1 MMQLQ
6 LYLTKTSSYD
16 QVELFDF
23 EGIELVQ
30 SIQDVRDIAKV
41 FAEFTRTF
49 TVPASRIN
57 NNIFKHFYN
66 PDIGRESNPE
76 DNLNFD
82 ATRRLDAELHLN
94 FLLFKKGRLQLD
106 AVNMKNN
113 KPYSYTVTFF
123 GDTVKLSETLGDKT
137 LNTLAPLSDIEFA
150 YTSASIINLMG
161 NASDVTIG
169 SDTFTDSFLFPLIT
183 STQRLVYD
191 SIDNTKENNLY
202 PHGDIGGSGNY
213 KGVDYRDLK
222 PALRIHTIIK
232 AIEDQYTNI
241 QFDSSFFNTTNLPYY
256 NLFMWLNKEKGK
268 IDIESPQRRLK
279 ASDFTAARGDTDEPG
294 LAQSST
300 PASGR
305 FNGAQNIFFKHSKVE
320 YFLDV
325 KIFPSNSDSYN
336 FILKKD
342 NEEFFRVD
350 NLSGNKHPMNMKGNS
365 SEGSPRIDLPEG
377 LYSFHLETTSA
388 TDFDLE
394 IGVKKNR
401 PAKSP
406 TGWLGEIRTFVISY
420 TASFSFPIAVE
431 KDASELIPNKI
442 KIIDF
447 LTGLFKMFN
456 LTAVVN
462 NDRIIEVKTLDNF
475 YASGQT
481 VNLTEYT
488 DITKSTIESIIP
500 FSNIEFKYD
509 GLDTIFAS
517 QHEEIAGKPWGTAI
531 WPDRTADS
539 ASNDFLEVGESY
551 EIVVPF
557 EHHKFNRL
565 YDEDIEDVA
574 NLTNIQ
580 WGYSVD
586 SDENSIVGKPLLF
599 YPILPSTEGIT
610 QEQIEVVIAPTA
622 SQNISSY
629 YVPSNSLKLLPDDD
643 LKNIN
648 FYAETNEYSGTPF
661 TGTLYEEYYDDYI
674 TQTFDP
680 ASRIYKYKAKIPD
693 DILRELKLSD
703 SVIIFD
709 YTFRVNKIVTNFL
722 TGMTQLELINKS
734 NLLESL
740 DNENDYT
747 DNVSKTYNTVDT
759 TKVTVDLTTR
769 TV

>member
-1 MMQLQ
+1 MQLQ
-6 LYLTKTSSYD
+6 LYLTKASSYD
-16 QVELFDF
+16 QIELFDF

-57 NNIFKHFYN
+57 NGVFKHFYN
-66 PDIGRESNPE
+66 PDIGRESIPE

-106 AVNMKNN
+106 AVNMKDN

-123 GDTVKLSETLGDKT
+123 GDTVKLAETLGDQT
-137 LNTLAPLSDIEFA
+137 LNTLADLSNISFD
-150 YTSASIINLMG
+150 YTSTDIINLMG
-161 NASDVTIG
+161 NADDVTIG
-169 SDTFTDSFLFPLIT
+169 SDTFADSLLFPLIT

-191 SIDNTKENNLY
+191 SVDNTKENNLY
-202 PHGDIGGSGNY
+202 PHGNY

-232 AIEDQYTNI
+232 AIENQYTNI

-268 IDIESPQRRLK
+268 IDIESPQRKLK
-279 ASDFTAARGDTDEPG
+279 ASDFTAAVGDTSETG
-294 LAQSST
+294 LRPSST
-300 PASGR
+300 PAGGR
-305 FNGAQNIFFKHSKVE
+305 FDGAQDIFFKHSKVE

-325 KIFPSNSDSYN
+325 KISPSNSDSYN
-336 FILKKD
+336 FVLKKD
-342 NEEFFRVD
+342 NQEFFRVND
-350 NLSGNKHPMNMKGNS
+350 LSGDKHPMNMKGFS
-365 SEGSPRIDLPEG
+365 SERSPRIDLPEG
-377 LYSFHLETTSA
+377 LYTFHLETTSA
-388 TDFDLE
+388 IDFDLN
-394 IGVKKNR
+394 IAVKRNR
-401 PAKSP
+401 PSRV
-406 TGWLGEIRTFVISY
+406 GGIVGQLNTFVISY
-420 TASFSFPIAVE
+420 TASYSFVTAVE
-431 KDASELIPNKI
+431 KNTSELIPNKI

-456 LTAVVN
+456 LTAFVN
-462 NDRIIEVKTLDNF
+462 NDGVIEVKTLDNF

-481 VNLTEYT
+481 VNLTKYT
-488 DITKSTIESIIP
+488 DITESTIESIIP
-500 FSNIEFKYD
+500 FSSIEFKYD

-517 QHEEIAGKPWGTAI
+517 QHEEIAGKPWGTAM
-531 WPDRTADS
+531 WPNRTADS
-539 ASNDFLEVGESY
+539 NSDDFLEVGESY

-565 YDEDIEDVA
+565 YAGDVVNRD

-580 WGYSVD
+580 YGYSVD

-610 QEQIEVVIAPTA
+610 QEQIEVVIATTA

-629 YVPSNSLKLLPDDD
+629 YVPSNSLKLLPDTD

-648 FYAETNEYSGTPF
+648 FYAEANEYSGNPF

-693 DILRELKLSD
+693 DVLRELKLND

-734 NLLESL
+734 NLLSTL

-759 TKVTVDLTTR
+759 TNVRVDLTTR

>member
-6 LYLTKTSSYD
+6 LYLTKASSYD
-16 QVELFDF
+16 QLELFDF

-106 AVNMKNN
+106 AVNMRNN

-123 GDTVKLSETLGDKT
+123 GDTVKLAETLGDKT
-137 LNTLAPLSDIEFA
+137 LNTLAALSDIEFD

-191 SIDNTKENNLY
+191 SIDDTKENNLY

-305 FNGAQNIFFKHSKVE
+305 FNGAQMIFFKRSKEE

-325 KIFPSNSDSYN
+325 KILPSNSDSYN

-406 TGWLGEIRTFVISY
+406 TGWLGEVRTFVISY

-475 YASGQT
+475 YASGQA

-488 DITKSTIESIIP
+488 DITESTIESIIP

-531 WPDRTADS
+531 WPNRTADS

-565 YDEDIEDVA
+565 YNEDIEDVA

-580 WGYSVD
+580 WGYSVN

-622 SQNISSY
+622 AQNISSY
-629 YVPSNSLKLLPDDD
+629 YVPSNSLKLLPDTD

-693 DILRELKLSD
+693 DILRELKLND

-722 TGMTQLELINKS
+722 TGITQLELINKS

>member
-16 QVELFDF
+16 QIELFDF

-57 NNIFKHFYN
+57 NNVFKHFYN

-106 AVNMKNN
+106 AVNMKDN

-137 LNTLAPLSDIEFA
+137 LNTLADLSNIEFD

-161 NASDVTIG
+161 NADDVTIG
-169 SDTFTDSFLFPLIT
+169 SDTFADSLLFPLIT
-183 STQRLVYD
+183 STERLVYD
-191 SIDNTKENNLY
+191 SVDNTKEYNLY
-202 PHGDIGGSGNY
+202 PHGNY
-213 KGVDYRDLK
+213 KGVNYRDLK

-232 AIEDQYTNI
+232 AIENQYTNI
-241 QFDSSFFNTTNLPYY
+241 QFDSSFFSTTNLPYY
-256 NLFMWLNKEKGK
+256 NLFMWLNKDKGK
-268 IDIESPQRRLK
+268 IDIDSPQRRLK
-279 ASDFTAARGDTDEPG
+279 ASDFTAARGDTDEVG

-300 PASGR
+300 PEGGR
-305 FNGAQNIFFKHSKVE
+305 FNGAQLIFHKHSKVE

-336 FILKKD
+336 FVLKKD
-342 NEEFFRVD
+342 NEEFFRAD
-350 NLSGNKHPMNMKGNS
+350 NLSGDKHPMNMKGNS

-377 LYSFHLETTSA
+377 LYSFHLETTSSI
-388 TDFDLE
+388 DFDLD
-394 IGVKKNR
+394 IAVKKNR
-401 PAKSP
+401 PAKA
-406 TGWLGEIRTFVISY
+406 TGWLGEMRTFVISY
-420 TASFSFPIAVE
+420 TASYSFVTAVE

-462 NDRIIEVKTLDNF
+462 NDRVIEVKTLDNF

-488 DITKSTIESIIP
+488 DITESTIESIIP
-500 FSNIEFKYD
+500 FSSIEFKYD
-509 GLDTIFAS
+509 GLETIFAS

-531 WPDRTADS
+531 WPNRTADS
-539 ASNDFLEVGESY
+539 SSDDFLEVGESY

-580 WGYSVD
+580 WGYSVN

-629 YVPSNSLKLLPDDD
+629 YIPSNSLKLLPDTD

-648 FYAETNEYSGTPF
+648 FYAETNEYSSTPF

-680 ASRIYKYKAKIPD
+680 ASRVYKYKAKIPD
-693 DILRELKLSD
+693 DILRELKLND

-734 NLLESL
+734 NLLSTS

-759 TKVTVDLTTR
+759 TKVRVDLTTR

>member
-1 MMQLQ
+1 MQLQ
-6 LYLTKTSSYD
+6 LYLTKASSYD
-16 QVELFDF
+16 QIELFDF

-49 TVPASRIN
+49 TVPASRTN
-57 NNIFKHFYN
+57 NRAFKHFYN
-66 PDIGRESNPE
+66 PDIGREKNPE

-82 ATRRLDAELHLN
+82 ATRRLNAELHLN
-94 FLLFKKGRLQLD
+94 YLLFKKGRLQLD
-106 AVNMKNN
+106 AVNMKDN

-123 GDTVKLSETLGDKT
+123 GDTVKLAETLGDKT
-137 LNTLAPLSDIEFA
+137 INTLAALSDIEFD
-150 YTSASIINLMG
+150 YTSANIISLMG

-169 SDTFTDSFLFPLIT
+169 SDTFTDSLLFPLIT
-183 STQRLVYD
+183 STQRLIYD
-191 SIDNTKENNLY
+191 SVDSTKENNLY
-202 PHGDIGGSGNY
+202 PHGSY

-232 AIEDQYTNI
+232 AIENQYRNI
-241 QFDSSFFNTTNLPYY
+241 EFDTSFFNTTNLPYY
-256 NLFMWLNKEKGK
+256 NLFMWLNKEKGQIK
-268 IDIESPQRRLK
+268 IDAPQRKLK
-279 ASDFTAARGDTDEPG
+279 ASDFTAARGDTDEVG

-300 PASGR
+300 PAGGR
-305 FNGAQNIFFKHSKVE
+305 FNGAQDIFHKHSRVE
-320 YFLDV
+320 YFFDV

-336 FILKKD
+336 FVLKKD
-342 NEEFFRVD
+342 NKEFFRVD
-350 NLSGNKHPMNMKGNS
+350 NLSGDKHPMNMKGNS
-365 SEGSPRIDLPEG
+365 SEGTPRIDLPEG
-377 LYSFHLETTSA
+377 LYTFHLETTSA

-401 PAKSP
+401 PGFAL
-406 TGWLGEIRTFVISY
+406 GWVGEIRTFVISY
-420 TASFSFPIAVE
+420 TASYSFPTAVE
-431 KDASELIPNKI
+431 KDTSELIPNKI

-462 NDRIIEVKTLDNF
+462 NDRVIEVKTLDNF
-475 YASGQT
+475 YASGQN
-481 VNLTEYT
+481 VNLTQYT
-488 DITKSTIESIIP
+488 DITESTIESIIP
-500 FSNIEFKYD
+500 FSNIEFRYD
-509 GLDTIFAS
+509 GLDTIFAA
-517 QHEEIAGKPWGTAI
+517 QNEEIAGKPWGTAM

-539 ASNDFLEVGESY
+539 DNNDFLEVGEKY
-551 EIVVPF
+551 EVVVPF

-565 YDEDIEDVA
+565 YDRDDPDQE
-574 NLTNIQ
+574 TNIQ

-586 SDENSIVGKPLLF
+586 SDQNSIVGKPLLF

-610 QEQIEVVIAPTA
+610 QETIEVVISPTS
-622 SQNISSY
+622 SQNISNY
-629 YVPSNSLKLLPDDD
+629 YIPSNSLKLLPDDD
-643 LKNIN
+643 MKNIN
-648 FYAETNEYSGTPF
+648 FYAETNEFSNTPF
-661 TGTLYEEYYDDYI
+661 KGTLYQEYYDDYI

-693 DILRELKLSD
+693 DILRELKLND

-740 DNENDYT
+740 DNQDDYT
-747 DNVSKTYNTVDT
+747 DNVSKTFNTVDT
-759 TKVTVDLTTR
+759 TKVSVDLTTR

>member
-6 LYLTKTSSYD
+6 LYLTKASSYD
-16 QVELFDF
+16 QIELFDF
-23 EGIELVQ
+23 ESVELVQ

-49 TVPASRIN
+49 TVPASRTN
-57 NNIFKHFYN
+57 NRVFKHFYN
-66 PDIGRESNPE
+66 PDIGRETDPG

-106 AVNMKNN
+106 AVNMKDN

-123 GDTVKLSETLGDKT
+123 GDTVKLAETLGDKT
-137 LNTLAPLSDIEFA
+137 LNTLSDLSQINFD
-150 YTSASIINLMG
+150 YTSTDIITLMS
-161 NASDVTIG
+161 NADDVTIG
-169 SDTFTDSFLFPLIT
+169 SDTFTDSLLFPLIT

-191 SIDNTKENNLY
+191 SIDNTKDNNLF
-202 PHGDIGGSGNY
+202 PHGNY

-232 AIEDQYTNI
+232 AIENQYNNI
-241 QFDSSFFNTTNLPYY
+241 EFDTSFFNTTNLPYY
-256 NLFMWLNKEKGK
+256 NLFVWLNREKGR
-268 IDIESPQRRLK
+268 IDIETPQRRVQGN
-279 ASDFTAARGDTDEPG
+279 SFTTARGDTDELG
-294 LAQSST
+294 LEDSRT
-300 PASGR
+300 PAGRGDGIQLITSSGR
-305 FNGAQNIFFKHSKVE
+305 PKVE
-320 YFLDV
+320 FFFDV
-325 KIFPSNSDSYN
+325 KISPSNSEIYN

-350 NLSGNKHPMNMKGNS
+350 NLSGDTHPMNMKGNS
-365 SEGSPRIDLPEG
+365 SEGTPRTLIPDG
-377 LYSFHLETTSA
+377 LYTFHLETTSA
-388 TDFDLE
+388 IDFDLN
-394 IGVKKNR
+394 IAVKKNR
-401 PAKSP
+401 P
-406 TGWLGEIRTFVISY
+406 TLLGLGVIYNTFIISY
-420 TASFSFPIAVE
+420 TASLSFSTTVE
-431 KDASELIPNKI
+431 KTVSELIPRKI
-442 KIIDF
+442 KILDF

-462 NDRIIEVKTLDNF
+462 DDRVIEVKTLDQF
-475 YASGQT
+475 YSSGQT
-481 VNLTEYT
+481 VNLNKYI
-488 DITKSTIESIIP
+488 DITESTIESVIP

-517 QHEEIAGKPWGTAI
+517 QHEEISGKPWGTAI

-539 ASNDFLEVGESY
+539 DSNNFLEVGEKY
-551 EIVVPF
+551 EVVVPF

-565 YDEDIEDVA
+565 YDEDNPSQE
-574 NLTNIQ
+574 TNIQ

-586 SDENSIVGKPLLF
+586 SDQNSIVGKPLLF

-610 QEQIEVVIAPTA
+610 QETIEVVTAPTA
-622 SQNISSY
+622 SQNLSSY
-629 YVPSNSLKLLPDDD
+629 YIPSNSLKLLTDSD

-648 FYAETNEYSGTPF
+648 FYAETNEFSNTPF
-661 TGTLYEEYYDDYI
+661 TGTLYEDYYDDYI

-693 DILRELKLSD
+693 DILRDLKLND

-709 YTFRVNKIVTNFL
+709 YTFRINKIVTNFL

-734 NLLESL
+734 NLLDPS

-747 DNVSKTYNTVDT
+747 DNVSKTFNTVDT

-769 TV
+769 TI

>member
-6 LYLTKTSSYD
+6 LYLTKASSYD
-16 QVELFDF
+16 QIELFDF

-57 NNIFKHFYN
+57 NGVFKHFYN
-66 PDIGRESNPE
+66 PDIGRESIPE

-106 AVNMKNN
+106 AVNMKDN

-123 GDTVKLSETLGDKT
+123 GDTVKLAETLGDQT
-137 LNTLAPLSDIEFA
+137 LNTLADLSNISFD
-150 YTSASIINLMG
+150 YTSTDIIDLMG
-161 NASDVTIG
+161 NADDVTIG
-169 SDTFTDSFLFPLIT
+169 SDTFADSLLFPLIT

-191 SIDNTKENNLY
+191 SVDNTKENNLY
-202 PHGDIGGSGNY
+202 PHGNY

-232 AIEDQYTNI
+232 AIENQYTNI

-268 IDIESPQRRLK
+268 IDIESPQRKLK
-279 ASDFTAARGDTDEPG
+279 ASDFTAAVGDTSETG
-294 LAQSST
+294 LRPSST
-300 PASGR
+300 PAGGR
-305 FNGAQNIFFKHSKVE
+305 FDGAQDIFFKHSKVE

-342 NEEFFRVD
+342 NQEFFRVN
-350 NLSGNKHPMNMKGNS
+350 NLSGDKHPMNMKGFS

-377 LYSFHLETTSA
+377 LYTFHLETTSA
-388 TDFDLE
+388 IDFDLN
-394 IGVKKNR
+394 IAVKRNR
-401 PAKSP
+401 PAEF
-406 TGWLGEIRTFVISY
+406 GQIFGEIRTYVISY
-420 TASFSFPIAVE
+420 TASYSFVTAVE
-431 KDASELIPNKI
+431 KNTSELIPNKI

-462 NDRIIEVKTLDNF
+462 NDRVIEVKTLSNF

-488 DITKSTIESIIP
+488 DITESTIESIIP
-500 FSNIEFKYD
+500 FSSIEFKYD
-509 GLDTIFAS
+509 GLDTLFAS
-517 QHEEIAGKPWGTAI
+517 QHEEIDGKPWGTAM
-531 WPDRTADS
+531 WPNRTADS
-539 ASNDFLEVGESY
+539 NSDDFLEVGESY

-565 YDEDIEDVA
+565 YAGDVVNLD

-580 WGYSVD
+580 YGYSVD

-610 QEQIEVVIAPTA
+610 QEQIEVVIATTA

-629 YVPSNSLKLLPDDD
+629 YVPSNSLKLLPDTD

-648 FYAETNEYSGTPF
+648 FYAEANEYSGNPF

-693 DILRELKLSD
+693 DILRELKLND

>member
-1 MMQLQ
+1 MLQLQ
-6 LYLTKTSSYD
+6 LYLTKASSYD
-16 QVELFDF
+16 QIELFDF
-23 EGIELVQ
+23 ESIELVQ

-57 NNIFKHFYN
+57 NGVFKHFYN
-66 PDIGRESNPE
+66 PDIGREKDPE

-106 AVNMKNN
+106 AVNMKDN

-137 LNTLAPLSDIEFA
+137 LNTLSSLSDIEFD
-150 YTSASIINLMG
+150 YTASNIISLMG

-169 SDTFTDSFLFPLIT
+169 SDTFTDSLLFPLIT
-183 STQRLVYD
+183 STERLVYD
-191 SIDNTKENNLY
+191 SIDNTKEYNLY
-202 PHGDIGGSGNY
+202 PHGNY
-213 KGVDYRDLK
+213 KGVNYRDLK

-268 IDIESPQRRLK
+268 IDIKSPQRKLK
-279 ASDFTAARGDTDEPG
+279 ASDFTAARGDTDEHG
-294 LAQSST
+294 LGQSST
-300 PASGR
+300 PAGGR
-305 FNGAQNIFFKHSKVE
+305 FNGAQDIFFKQSKVE

-336 FILKKD
+336 FVLKKD
-342 NEEFFRVD
+342 NEEFFRVND
-350 NLSGNKHPMNMKGNS
+350 LSGDKHPMNMKGNS
-365 SEGSPRIDLPEG
+365 SEGTPRIDLPEG

-388 TDFDLE
+388 IDFDLD
-394 IGVKKNR
+394 IAVKKNR
-401 PAKSP
+401 PGFAL
-406 TGWLGEIRTFVISY
+406 GWAGEMRTFVISY
-420 TASFSFPIAVE
+420 TASYSFPTAVE
-431 KDASELIPNKI
+431 KDTSELIPNKI

-462 NDRIIEVKTLDNF
+462 NDRVIEVKTLDNF

-488 DITKSTIESIIP
+488 DITEATIESIIP
-500 FSNIEFKYD
+500 FSSIEFKYD

-531 WPDRTADS
+531 WPNKTADS
-539 ASNDFLEVGESY
+539 SSDDFLEVGESY
-551 EIVVPF
+551 EVVVPF

-565 YDEDIEDVA
+565 YDGDVEDV
-574 NLTNIQ
+574 NQLTKIQ
-580 WGYSVD
+580 WGYSVN

-610 QEQIEVVIAPTA
+610 QEQIEVVTTSTT
-622 SQNISSY
+622 SQNITSY
-629 YVPSNSLKLLPDDD
+629 YVPSNSLKLLPDTD

-661 TGTLYEEYYDDYI
+661 TGTLYKEYYDDYI

-680 ASRIYKYKAKIPD
+680 ASRVYKYKANIPD
-693 DILRELKLSD
+693 DILRELKLND

-734 NLLESL
+734 NLLPSL
-740 DNENDYT
+740 DNEDDYT

>member
-1 MMQLQ
+1 MQLQ
-6 LYLTKTSSYD
+6 LYLTKASSYD
-16 QVELFDF
+16 QIELFDF

-49 TVPASRIN
+49 TVPASRN
-57 NNIFKHFYN
+57 NNRAFKHFYN
-66 PDIGRESNPE
+66 PDIGREKNPE

-82 ATRRLDAELHLN
+82 ATRRLDAELHIN
-94 FLLFKKGRLQLD
+94 YLLFKKGRLQLD
-106 AVNMKNN
+106 AVNMKDN
-113 KPYSYTVTFF
+113 KPYSYTLTFF
-123 GDTVKLSETLGDKT
+123 GDTVKLAETLGDKT
-137 LNTLAPLSDIEFA
+137 INTLAALSDIEFDYA
-150 YTSASIINLMG
+150 SANIISLMG

-169 SDTFTDSFLFPLIT
+169 SDTFTDSLLFPLIT
-183 STQRLVYD
+183 STQRLIYD
-191 SIDNTKENNLY
+191 SVDSTKENNLY
-202 PHGDIGGSGNY
+202 PHGSY

-232 AIEDQYTNI
+232 AIENQYSNI
-241 QFDSSFFNTTNLPYY
+241 EFDTSFFNTTNLPYY
-256 NLFMWLNKEKGK
+256 NLFMWLNKEKGQIK
-268 IDIESPQRRLK
+268 IDAPQRKLK
-279 ASDFTAARGDTDEPG
+279 ASDFTAARGDTDEVG

-300 PASGR
+300 PAGGR
-305 FNGAQNIFFKHSKVE
+305 FNGAQNIFHKHSGVE
-320 YFLDV
+320 YFFDV

-336 FILKKD
+336 FVLKKD
-342 NEEFFRVD
+342 NKEFFRVD
-350 NLSGNKHPMNMKGNS
+350 NLSGDKHPMNMKGNS
-365 SEGSPRIDLPEG
+365 SEGTPRIDLPEG
-377 LYSFHLETTSA
+377 LYTFHLETTSA

-401 PAKSP
+401 PGFAL
-406 TGWLGEIRTFVISY
+406 GWAGEIRTFVISY
-420 TASFSFPIAVE
+420 TASYSFPTAVE
-431 KDASELIPNKI
+431 KDTSELIPNKI

-462 NDRIIEVKTLDNF
+462 NDRVIEVKTLDNF
-475 YASGQT
+475 YASGQN
-481 VNLTEYT
+481 VNLTQYT
-488 DITKSTIESIIP
+488 DITESTIESIIP
-500 FSNIEFKYD
+500 FSNIEFRYD
-509 GLDTIFAS
+509 GLDTIFAA
-517 QHEEIAGKPWGTAI
+517 QNEEIAGKPWGTAM

-539 ASNDFLEVGESY
+539 DNNDFLEVGEKY

-565 YDEDIEDVA
+565 YDRDDPDQE
-574 NLTNIQ
+574 TNIQ

-586 SDENSIVGKPLLF
+586 SDQNSIVGKPLLF

-610 QEQIEVVIAPTA
+610 QETIEVVISPTS
-622 SQNISSY
+622 SQNISNY
-629 YVPSNSLKLLPDDD
+629 YIPSNSLKLLPDDD
-643 LKNIN
+643 MKNIN
-648 FYAETNEYSGTPF
+648 FYAETNEFSNTPF
-661 TGTLYEEYYDDYI
+661 KGTLYQEYYDDYI

-693 DILRELKLSD
+693 DILRELKLND

-740 DNENDYT
+740 DNQDDYT
-747 DNVSKTYNTVDT
+747 DNVSKTFNTVDT
-759 TKVTVDLTTR
+759 TKVSVDLTTR

>member
-16 QVELFDF
+16 QIELFDF

-57 NNIFKHFYN
+57 NGIFKHFDN
-66 PDIGRESNPE
+66 PDIGRESNPG

-106 AVNMKNN
+106 AVNMRNN

-123 GDTVKLSETLGDKT
+123 GDTVKLSETLGDQT
-137 LNTLAPLSDIEFA
+137 LNTLAALSDIEFD

-183 STQRLVYD
+183 STQKLVYD

-202 PHGDIGGSGNY
+202 PHGNY

-300 PASGR
+300 PAGGR
-305 FNGAQNIFFKHSKVE
+305 FNGAQDIFFKHSKVE

-342 NEEFFRVD
+342 NKEFFRVD
-350 NLSGNKHPMNMKGNS
+350 NLSGDKHPMNMKGNS

-401 PAKSP
+401 PSLVL
-406 TGWLGEIRTFVISY
+406 GWVGELRTFVISY

-462 NDRIIEVKTLDNF
+462 NDRVIEVKTLDNF
-475 YASGQT
+475 YASGQN

-488 DITKSTIESIIP
+488 DVTESTIESIIP
-500 FSNIEFKYD
+500 FSSIEFKYD

-531 WPDRTADS
+531 WPDRTSDS

-551 EIVVPF
+551 EVVVPF

-565 YDEDIEDVA
+565 YNEDIEDVA

-580 WGYSVD
+580 WGYSVN

-648 FYAETNEYSGTPF
+648 FFAETNEYSGTPF

-693 DILRELKLSD
+693 DILRELKLND
-703 SVIIFD
+703 SVVIFD

-722 TGMTQLELINKS
+722 TGITQLELINKS
-734 NLLESL
+734 NLLSTS

-759 TKVTVDLTTR
+759 TKVRVDLTTR

>member
-1 MMQLQ
+1 MQIQ
-6 LYLTKTSSYD
+6 LYLTKASSYD
-16 QVELFDF
+16 QIELFDF

-57 NNIFKHFYN
+57 NGVFKHFYN
-66 PDIGRESNPE
+66 PDIGRESIPE

-106 AVNMKNN
+106 AVNMKDN

-123 GDTVKLSETLGDKT
+123 GDTVKLAETLGDQT
-137 LNTLAPLSDIEFA
+137 LNTLAGLSNISFD
-150 YTSASIINLMG
+150 YTSTDIINLMG
-161 NASDVTIG
+161 NADDVTIG
-169 SDTFTDSFLFPLIT
+169 SDTFADSLLFPLIT

-191 SIDNTKENNLY
+191 SVDNTKENNLY
-202 PHGDIGGSGNY
+202 PHGNY

-232 AIEDQYTNI
+232 AIENQYTNI

-268 IDIESPQRRLK
+268 IDIESPQRKLK
-279 ASDFTAARGDTDEPG
+279 ASDFTAAVGDTSETG
-294 LAQSST
+294 LRPSST
-300 PASGR
+300 PAGGR
-305 FNGAQNIFFKHSKVE
+305 FDGAQDIFFKHSKVE

-336 FILKKD
+336 FVLKKD
-342 NEEFFRVD
+342 NQEFFRVN
-350 NLSGNKHPMNMKGNS
+350 NLSGDKHPMNMKGFS

-377 LYSFHLETTSA
+377 LYTFHLETTSA
-388 TDFDLE
+388 IDFDLN
-394 IGVKKNR
+394 IAVKRNR
-401 PAKSP
+401 PSRV
-406 TGWLGEIRTFVISY
+406 GQIVGQLNTFVISY
-420 TASFSFPIAVE
+420 TASYSFVTAVE
-431 KDASELIPNKI
+431 KNTSELIPNKI

-462 NDRIIEVKTLDNF
+462 NDGVIEVKTLSNF

-481 VNLTEYT
+481 VNLTKYT
-488 DITKSTIESIIP
+488 DITESTIESIIP
-500 FSNIEFKYD
+500 FSSIEFKYD

-517 QHEEIAGKPWGTAI
+517 QHEEIAGKPWGTAM
-531 WPDRTADS
+531 WPNRTADS
-539 ASNDFLEVGESY
+539 NSDDFLEVGESY

-565 YDEDIEDVA
+565 YAGDVVNVN

-580 WGYSVD
+580 YGYSVD

-610 QEQIEVVIAPTA
+610 QEQIEVVIATTA

-629 YVPSNSLKLLPDDD
+629 YVPSNSLKLLPDAD

-648 FYAETNEYSGTPF
+648 FYAEANEYSGNPF

-693 DILRELKLSD
+693 DVLRELKLND

>member
-6 LYLTKTSSYD
+6 LYLTKASSYD

-123 GDTVKLSETLGDKT
+123 GDTVKLAETLGNQT
-137 LNTLAPLSDIEFA
+137 INTLAALSDIEFDYA
-150 YTSASIINLMG
+150 SANIISLIG

-169 SDTFTDSFLFPLIT
+169 SDTFANSLLFPLIT
-183 STQRLVYD
+183 STQQLVYD
-191 SIDNTKENNLY
+191 SVDNTKENNLY
-202 PHGDIGGSGNY
+202 PHGNY

-222 PALRIHTIIK
+222 PALRVHTIIK

-241 QFDSSFFNTTNLPYY
+241 QFDSSFFSTTNLPYY
-256 NLFMWLNKEKGK
+256 NLFMWLNKEKGQIK
-268 IDIESPQRRLK
+268 IDAPQRKLK

-300 PASGR
+300 PAGGR
-305 FNGAQNIFFKHSKVE
+305 FNGAQNIFFKHSKHE

-325 KIFPSNSDSYN
+325 KIFPSNSDPYN
-336 FILKKD
+336 FVLKKD
-342 NEEFFRVD
+342 NKEFFRVD
-350 NLSGNKHPMNMKGNS
+350 DLSGDKHPMNMKGSS
-365 SEGSPRIDLPEG
+365 SEGTPRIDLPEG
-377 LYSFHLETTSA
+377 LYTFHLETTSA

-431 KDASELIPNKI
+431 KNASELIPNKI

-462 NDRIIEVKTLDNF
+462 NDRVIEVKTLENF
-475 YASGQT
+475 YASGKA

-488 DITKSTIESIIP
+488 DITESTIESIIP

-531 WPDRTADS
+531 WPNRTADS

-565 YDEDIEDVA
+565 YDRDDLEQA
-574 NLTNIQ
+574 TNIQ
-580 WGYSVD
+580 YGYSVD
-586 SDENSIVGKPLLF
+586 SDQNSIVGKPLLF

-610 QEQIEVVIAPTA
+610 QESIEVVISSTS

-648 FYAETNEYSGTPF
+648 FFAETNEYSGTAF
-661 TGTLYEEYYDDYI
+661 TGTLYEDYYDEYI

-703 SVIIFD
+703 SVIILD

>member
-1 MMQLQ
+1 MQLQ
-6 LYLTKTSSYD
+6 LYLTKASSYD
-16 QVELFDF
+16 QIELFDF

-49 TVPASRIN
+49 TVPASRN
-57 NNIFKHFYN
+57 NNRAFKHFYN
-66 PDIGRESNPE
+66 PDIGREKNPE

-82 ATRRLDAELHLN
+82 ATRRLDAELHIN
-94 FLLFKKGRLQLD
+94 YLLFKKGRLQLD
-106 AVNMKNN
+106 AVNMKDN
-113 KPYSYTVTFF
+113 KPYSYTLTFF
-123 GDTVKLSETLGDKT
+123 GDTVKLAETLGDKT
-137 LNTLAPLSDIEFA
+137 INTLAALSDIEFD
-150 YTSASIINLMG
+150 YTSANIISLMG

-169 SDTFTDSFLFPLIT
+169 SDTFTDSLLFPLIT
-183 STQRLVYD
+183 STQRLIYD
-191 SIDNTKENNLY
+191 SVDSTKENNLY
-202 PHGDIGGSGNY
+202 PHGSY

-232 AIEDQYTNI
+232 AIENQYSNI
-241 QFDSSFFNTTNLPYY
+241 EFDTSFFNTTNLPYY
-256 NLFMWLNKEKGK
+256 NLFMWLNKEKGQIK
-268 IDIESPQRRLK
+268 IDAPQRKLK
-279 ASDFTAARGDTDEPG
+279 ASDFTAARGDTDEVG

-300 PASGR
+300 PAGGR
-305 FNGAQNIFFKHSKVE
+305 FNGAQNIFHKHSGVE
-320 YFLDV
+320 YFFDV

-336 FILKKD
+336 FVLKKD
-342 NEEFFRVD
+342 NKEFFRVD
-350 NLSGNKHPMNMKGNS
+350 NLSGDKHPMNMKGNS
-365 SEGSPRIDLPEG
+365 SEGTPRIDLPEG
-377 LYSFHLETTSA
+377 LYTFHLETTSA

-401 PAKSP
+401 PGFAL
-406 TGWLGEIRTFVISY
+406 GWAGEIRTFVISY
-420 TASFSFPIAVE
+420 TASYSFPTAVE
-431 KDASELIPNKI
+431 KDTSELIPNKI

-462 NDRIIEVKTLDNF
+462 NDRVIEVKTLDNF
-475 YASGQT
+475 YASGQN
-481 VNLTEYT
+481 VNLTQYT
-488 DITKSTIESIIP
+488 DITESTIESIIP
-500 FSNIEFKYD
+500 FSNIEFRYD
-509 GLDTIFAS
+509 GLDTIFAA
-517 QHEEIAGKPWGTAI
+517 QNEEIAGKPWGTAM

-539 ASNDFLEVGESY
+539 DNNDFLEVGEKY

-565 YDEDIEDVA
+565 YDRDDPDQE
-574 NLTNIQ
+574 TNIQ

-586 SDENSIVGKPLLF
+586 SDQNSIVGKPLLF

-610 QEQIEVVIAPTA
+610 QETIEVVISPTS
-622 SQNISSY
+622 SQNISNY
-629 YVPSNSLKLLPDDD
+629 YIPSNSLKLLPDDD
-643 LKNIN
+643 MKNIN
-648 FYAETNEYSGTPF
+648 FYAETNEFSNTPF
-661 TGTLYEEYYDDYI
+661 KGTLYQEYYDDYI

-693 DILRELKLSD
+693 DILRELKLND

-740 DNENDYT
+740 DNQDDYT
-747 DNVSKTYNTVDT
+747 DNVSKTFNTVDT
-759 TKVTVDLTTR
+759 TKVSVDLTTR

>member
-1 MMQLQ
+1 
-6 LYLTKTSSYD
+6 
-16 QVELFDF
+16 
-23 EGIELVQ
+23 
-30 SIQDVRDIAKV
+30 
-41 FAEFTRTF
+41 
-49 TVPASRIN
+49 
-57 NNIFKHFYN
+57 
-66 PDIGRESNPE
+66 
-76 DNLNFD
+76 
-82 ATRRLDAELHLN
+82 
-94 FLLFKKGRLQLD
+94 
-106 AVNMKNN
+106 
-113 KPYSYTVTFF
+113 
-123 GDTVKLSETLGDKT
+123 
-137 LNTLAPLSDIEFA
+137 
-150 YTSASIINLMG
+150 
-161 NASDVTIG
+161 
-169 SDTFTDSFLFPLIT
+169 
-183 STQRLVYD
+183 
-191 SIDNTKENNLY
+191 
-202 PHGDIGGSGNY
+202 
-213 KGVDYRDLK
+213 
-222 PALRIHTIIK
+222 
-232 AIEDQYTNI
+232 
-241 QFDSSFFNTTNLPYY
+241 
-256 NLFMWLNKEKGK
+256 MWLNKEKGK

-488 DITKSTIESIIP
+488 DITESTIESIIP

-580 WGYSVD
+580 WGYSVN

-622 SQNISSY
+622 AQNISSY
-629 YVPSNSLKLLPDDD
+629 YVPSNSLKLLPDTN

-703 SVIIFD
+703 SVIILD